1 MRFERPA
8 AGTRQSYARIGS
20 TSDRN
25 VGATI
30 GQDAAASRL
39 FLGAVS
45 PHADPIDLT
54 ARRRRCI
61 VLPAPMYKYG
71 QDFIRAIPK
80 SDLHVHLDGSL
91 RLSSLIELAKER
103 KIALPS
109 FTEEGL
115 NTLVFKD
122 SYKDLNEYLSGFTWT
137 LTVLQDAEG
146 LERASYELAID
157 SWAEGVRYLEVRFAP
172 QLHMSPTFPFEAVM
186 LAVDTGLRRAREACN
201 ATLGPDE
208 PPFDYGIIVSA
219 MRFFDESFSEYYR
232 NLCRALAYSTQ
243 QEVIRTASLELAK
256 AGVRLRRDTD
266 IQIVGFDLA
275 GSEQGYPASA
285 HEDSYDFVHK
295 NFMRKTVHAG
305 EAYGPESIFQ
315 AIAKL
320 HADRI
325 GHGLHLFDEGMI
337 FSGSVQDKRA
347 YIENLVN
354 YIAENRTT
362 IEVCLTSNMQ
372 TSPALKAVEEHSLRQ
387 MLSHKLSLS
396 FCTDNRLVSHTCVT
410 RELTLALENFAIP
423 PGQLKD
429 IIIYGFKRSF
439 YYHPYP
445 QKRKWVRQLI
455 DYYETIE
462 KKFGIV

>member
-1 MRFERPA
+1 MQR
-8 AGTRQSYARIGS
+8 
-20 TSDRN
+20 
-25 VGATI
+25 
-30 GQDAAASRL
+30 
-39 FLGAVS
+39 
-45 PHADPIDLT
+45 
-54 ARRRRCI
+54 
-61 VLPAPMYKYG
+61 KYS

-103 KIALPS
+103 KVALPS
-109 FTEEGL
+109 FTEEGM
-115 NTLVFKD
+115 NALVFKD

-137 LTVLQDAEG
+137 LTVMQDPEG
-146 LERASYELAID
+146 LERASYELALD

-172 QLHMSPTFPFEAVM
+172 QLHMSPSFPFEAVM
-186 LAVDTGLRRAREACN
+186 RAVDTGLRRAREAVN
-201 ATLGPDE
+201 ATCGPDE
-208 PPFDYGIIVSA
+208 PPFDYGIIVCA
-219 MRFFDESFSEYYR
+219 MRFFDENFSEYYR
-232 NLCRALAYSTQ
+232 NLCRVLSYSSQ
-243 QEVIRTASLELAK
+243 QEVIQAASLELAK
-256 AGVRLRRDTD
+256 AGVRLRKDTD

-275 GSEQGYPASA
+275 GSEYGYPASA
-285 HEDSYDFVHK
+285 HEESYDYVHK

-325 GHGLHLFDEGMI
+325 GHGLHLFDEAMI
-337 FSGSVQDKRA
+337 FSGSVQDKQA

-372 TSPALKAVEEHSLRQ
+372 TSPALTAIEEHSLRQ
-387 MLSHKLSLS
+387 MLAHKLSVS

-410 RELTLALENFAIP
+410 RELTLALENFSIP
-423 PGQLKD
+423 PDQLKD

-439 YYHPYP
+439 YYRPYTE
-445 QKRKWVRQLI
+445 KRKWVRQLI
-455 DYYETIE
+455 DYYESIE
-462 KKFGIV
+462 KKFGVD